1 MANTKSLQKK
11 FTESASIEVEV
22 VKLRKENNALQET
35 VTKLCKEIDRIREID
50 RKKTSLIL
58 TPEEELL
65 EVQINNL
72 NSISRERKLTLEEVK
87 TLDLLIKNKRLIKKQ
102 STSNNELTLP
112 AEMSDEELERIA
124 ASVENKTE
132 GSES

>member
-1 MANTKSLQKK
+1 MSNTKDL
-11 FTESASIEVEV
+11 EASFKILPVENELF
-22 VKLRKENNALQET
+22 KLRKENKALNET
-35 VTKLCKEIDRIREID
+35 VSKLCKEIDRLREID

-58 TPEEELL
+58 TPEEELC

-72 NSISRERKLTLEEVK
+72 NGISRERKLTLEEVK
-87 TLDLLIKNKRLIKKQ
+87 MLDLLIKNKRLIKKQ

-112 AEMSDEELERIA
+112 EEMSDEELMRIA
-124 ASVENKTE
+124 ESVESKEE